1 VQKIPSKT
9 MTQQSKK
16 MQKASNPKHPG
27 NPDTMRTPNLRIV
40 GIEHNKDSQSKGL
53 VNIFDKIKKRKLP

>member
-1 VQKIPSKT
+1 
-9 MTQQSKK
+9 